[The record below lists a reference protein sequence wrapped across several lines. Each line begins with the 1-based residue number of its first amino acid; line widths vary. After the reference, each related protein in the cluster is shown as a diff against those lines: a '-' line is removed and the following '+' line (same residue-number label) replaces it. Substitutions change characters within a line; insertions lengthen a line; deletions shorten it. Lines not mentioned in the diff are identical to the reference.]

1 MISAVAR
8 PITPGSGAFIALIAA
23 MMTMTAMTIDI
34 NLPAIPVTAADLG
47 ASLTTTQLSV
57 TAFFGG
63 FAIGQLVWGPLSD
76 RRGRKPCLLI
86 GTVVYIVAT
95 LGCALA
101 PDIASLLTL
110 RAVEGFGAGA
120 GSVLGRVIIRDLFDG
135 PQMARMLSLALAA
148 FITAPIVA
156 PTIGALILAFASWRW
171 IFLFLAVYGV
181 VMLVLA
187 GLFLEESLKVHHRQT
202 IGPARLLR
210 AFGDVFRDPGSRAWA
225 IVVTLVFGTLT
236 IYLTNSPAVLMQ
248 GYGLSPSGFGA
259 AFAIVAVCS
268 SIGNLLN
275 SRLVRHLALAR
286 LIRLAL
292 LAATAMAS
300 LALGLAL
307 TGVGGVWSLVVVI
320 GLFFVCFGLV
330 AANGTT
336 LALQPHA
343 AMAGAAAAA
352 LGFSQTVVPSVV
364 ASAVALMYDGTA
376 VPMLATILLHFALC
390 LAIAWHG
397 RSSQAAPAR

>member
-376 VPMLATILLHFALC
+376 VPMLATILLLFALC

>member
-225 IVVTLVFGTLT
+225 IVVTLVFGTLA

-376 VPMLATILLHFALC
+376 VPMLATILLLFALC